1 MTDHRDGLD
10 LDGLD
15 ARASDRLLRRT
26 LVASGF
32 SLSGQPAADA
42 DTRARL
48 EQALETLEGAPG
60 EIPEASDPDVTLPA
74 LRVLAADPDLRQ
86 ILENEPRRE
95 QPKDFAIDPI
105 SLASSVTLALLVLSA
120 YVDVRRDSEGRWS
133 FHFRI
138 RPQSDAL
145 KGQLIK
151 LARAV
156 LPKLPS
162 A

>member
-1 MTDHRDGLD
+1 MTHNSEGLD

-26 LVASGF
+26 LVVSGF
-32 SLSGQPAADA
+32 SLSGQPAANA

-48 EQALETLEGAPG
+48 EQALETLEQLPAQ
-60 EIPEASDPDVTLPA
+60 IPEAPDPDVTLPT
-74 LRVLAADPDLRQ
+74 LRVLAADPDLRR
-86 ILENEPRRE
+86 ILEDEPRRE
-95 QPKDFAIDPI
+95 LPKDFATDPI
-105 SLASSVTLALLVLSA
+105 MLVGSVTLALLVLSA
-120 YVDVRRDSEGRWS
+120 YVDVRRDGKGRWS

-145 KGQLIK
+145 KGK
-151 LARAV
+151 LVELVRAI
-156 LPKLPS
+156 LPKLPR